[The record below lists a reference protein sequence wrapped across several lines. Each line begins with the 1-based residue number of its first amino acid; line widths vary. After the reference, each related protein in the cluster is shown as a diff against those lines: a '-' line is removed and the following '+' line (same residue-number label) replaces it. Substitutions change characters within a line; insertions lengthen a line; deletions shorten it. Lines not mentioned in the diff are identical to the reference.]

1 MDPETLSQTKRPPVI
16 GADGANIIVQTGDG
30 RTGDRC
36 EFHMSG
42 GLIHATLDDAHST
55 VSVWATEAAL
65 PDGTFDPSVGVE
77 SRFFRLRMS
86 RAQAAILRDALVA
99 EFKRHRREKLT
110 RS

>member
-16 GADGANIIVQTGDG
+16 EADGTNIIVQTGDG

-42 GLIHATLDDAHST
+42 GLIHATLDQTLST
-55 VSVWATEAAL
+55 VSVWATEGAL
-65 PDGTFDPSVGVE
+65 PDGTFDPSAGVE
-77 SRFFRLRMS
+77 TRFLRLRMS
-86 RAQAAILRDALVA
+86 RAQAASLRDVLVA
-99 EFKRHRREKLT
+99 EFKRYRREKLT